1 MGRQGHRDS
10 QGVSGPARALGVIPK
25 GPVILMG
32 RMRRLWT
39 PGRVKQRYAAGLAV
53 VCALGLHVGPAAL
66 ADTIDD
72 KKAAD
77 RHVAALEQTLEDTS
91 AELAAAYLAL
101 AETQALM
108 PAARNRL
115 LLAEAASRTAAR
127 RNAEVGASLAV
138 AEANVARAQEKLDR
152 NVTTRDQTQRTL
164 DSFAADLF
172 QGGSVGQLSVA
183 LGATSA
189 DDFATRLVLADT
201 VTALTNQALNDL
213 ATAKADG
220 DATRAYLD
228 AVQAEVTALK
238 REAESALAAAKSAES
253 DAAAAKASLDALV
266 AKQSGFAAEVE
277 SRKAAE
283 QSQLAEAEAEQQ
295 RLQALLIEQ
304 ARIAREEEAKRKAA
318 ADAAKQAGKPVPAAS
333 TPDRPATRSGYLDV
347 PVRGA
352 RISSE
357 YGMRYHPILHYY
369 RLHSGMDFAVACGT
383 PLYAAAPGRVIRAG
397 WRGGY
402 GNSVLIDHGIQRGV
416 DLVTTYNHLSSIVT
430 YGGAVARGQLI
441 GYSGTTGLSTGC
453 HLHFET
459 LEDGRFVNPR
469 TWL

>member
-1 MGRQGHRDS
+1 
-10 QGVSGPARALGVIPK
+10 
-25 GPVILMG
+25 
-32 RMRRLWT
+32 MRT
-39 PGRVKQRYAAGLAV
+39 KVAPGRAARLYAAGLAL
-53 VCALGLHVGPAAL
+53 VCAASLLVAPTAS
-66 ADTIDD
+66 ADTADD

-77 RHVAALEQTLEDTS
+77 RQVAALAQALEDTS

-115 LLAEAASRTAAR
+115 AVAEAASRAAAR
-127 RNAEVGASLAV
+127 RNAEVGAALAV

-152 NVTTRDQTQRTL
+152 NMTTRDETQRTL
-164 DSFAADLF
+164 DAFAADMF

-228 AVQAEVTALK
+228 AVQVEVTALK
-238 REAESALAAAKSAES
+238 RQAEATLAAAKTAEA

-283 QSQLAEAEAEQQ
+283 QAQLAEAEAEQQ
-295 RLQALLIEQ
+295 RLQVLLIEQ

-318 ADAAKQAGKPVPAAS
+318 AEAAKRAGKPSPAGS
-333 TPDRPATRSGYLDV
+333 TTDRPSTGAGYLDV

-383 PLYAAAPGRVIRAG
+383 PVYAAAPGRVIRAG

-402 GNSVLIDHGIQRGV
+402 GNSIVIDHGIQRDV
-416 DLVTTYNHLSSIVT
+416 DLVTTYNHLTSIVAF
-430 YGGAVARGQLI
+430 GGAVGRGQLI

-459 LEDGRFVNPR
+459 LEDGSFVNPR

>member
-1 MGRQGHRDS
+1 
-10 QGVSGPARALGVIPK
+10 
-25 GPVILMG
+25 
-32 RMRRLWT
+32 MR
-39 PGRVKQRYAAGLAV
+39 QRYAAGLGLL
-53 VCALGLHVGPAAL
+53 CALSLIASPHAS

-77 RHVAALEQTLEDTS
+77 RQVVALQEALEDTS

-101 AETQALM
+101 TETQALM

-115 LLAEAASRTAAR
+115 ALAQADSVAAAR
-127 RNAEVGASLAV
+127 HNAEVGAALAV
-138 AEANVARAQEKLDR
+138 AEANAARAQEKLDR

-164 DSFAADLF
+164 DAFAADLF

-238 REAESALAAAKSAES
+238 RQAELALAAAKAAEA

-266 AKQSGFAAEVE
+266 AKQIGFAAEVE

-283 QSQLAEAEAEQQ
+283 QAQLAEAEAEQQ
-295 RLQALLIEQ
+295 RLQTLLIEQ

-318 ADAAKQAGKPVPAAS
+318 ADAAKRAGKPTPAAS
-333 TPDRPATRSGYLDV
+333 TPDRPSTGSGYLDV

-357 YGMRYHPILHYY
+357 FGPRFHPILHYY

-383 PLYAAAPGRVIRAG
+383 PVYAAAPGRVIRAG

-402 GNSVLIDHGIQRGV
+402 GNSILIDHGIQRDV
-416 DLVTTYNHLSSIVT
+416 DLVTTYNHLTSIVT
-430 YGGAVARGQLI
+430 YSGAVARGQLI